1 MDRKV
6 IKNFLIL
13 VFVYSLILLFI
24 GRQLTFLPQI
34 QLGAERLKT
43 SDLRKNVLEKFLKEE
58 KGSYSIYYKDLN
70 TGEEFGIDEN
80 KVQTGAS
87 LNKLP
92 IVAFLYSEAGKG
104 KQDLEDQIVVQKAD
118 IQDYGTGSIRYK
130 GAGKS
135 YSLKTLTKLALE
147 QSDNTAAYV
156 LALRLGRD
164 KIQEY
169 ARSMGLVATNMEN
182 NQTSAKDMGII
193 LDAIWSGKVTN
204 TALKLELMDF
214 MRNTDFEDRLA
225 RNIKNAK
232 IYHKPADGTGFVHD
246 VGIIEDGKR
255 IFILSVLASEVTNVE
270 KTKETIGKMASFIY
284 KQQE

>member
-232 IYHKPADGTGFVHD
+232 IYHKAADGTGFVHD